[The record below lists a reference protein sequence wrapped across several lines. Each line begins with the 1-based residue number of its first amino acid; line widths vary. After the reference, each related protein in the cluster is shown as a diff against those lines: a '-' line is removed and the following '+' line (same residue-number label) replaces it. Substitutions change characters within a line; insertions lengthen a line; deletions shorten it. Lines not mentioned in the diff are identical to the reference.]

1 MKICILCLKLLSP
14 VRSPYKAATIY
25 VVGYSH
31 RYVVGRALLDE
42 SPDDLPKAESEKGSF
57 KRGRSM
63 IDLDKQSSAE
73 IDAIQKAVMQRE
85 GLILDILSVLRRIPR
100 RVLMVLKLNDLTRL
114 VAFLWCFCFV
124 VWCAVFVIGADG
136 CVVCL

>member
-1 MKICILCLKLLSP
+1 M
-14 VRSPYKAATIY
+14 
-25 VVGYSH
+25 VGCSY
-31 RYVVGRALLDE
+31 RYVLGRALLDE
-42 SPDDLPKAESEKGSF
+42 SPDDLPKAESEKGF

-114 VAFLWCFCFV
+114 VAFLWCFCSSCFLLGKSGGI
-124 VWCAVFVIGADG
+124 WPSSLDCCWLSLWFWRH
-136 CVVCL
+136 

>member
-1 MKICILCLKLLSP
+1 
-14 VRSPYKAATIY
+14 
-25 VVGYSH
+25 
-31 RYVVGRALLDE
+31 
-42 SPDDLPKAESEKGSF
+42 
-57 KRGRSM
+57 M

-114 VAFLWCFCFV
+114 VAFLFCGMVCCFCD
-124 VWCAVFVIGADG
+124 WG
-136 CVVCL
+136 

>member
-1 MKICILCLKLLSP
+1 MKICIQCLKLLSP
-14 VRSPYKAATIY
+14 VRSTYETATIR
-25 VVGYSH
+25 VIGYSYG
-31 RYVVGRALLDE
+31 YVLGRALLDE
-42 SPDDLPKAESEKGSF
+42 SPDDLPKAESETGF

-100 RVLMVLKLNDLTRL
+100 RVLIVLKLNDLTR
-114 VAFLWCFCFV
+114 
-124 VWCAVFVIGADG
+124 
-136 CVVCL
+136 

>member
-1 MKICILCLKLLSP
+1 
-14 VRSPYKAATIY
+14 
-25 VVGYSH
+25 
-31 RYVVGRALLDE
+31 
-42 SPDDLPKAESEKGSF
+42 
-57 KRGRSM
+57 M

-114 VAFLWCFCFV
+114 VAFLWCSCFEV
-124 VWCAVFVIGADG
+124 
-136 CVVCL
+136 

>member
-1 MKICILCLKLLSP
+1 M
-14 VRSPYKAATIY
+14 
-25 VVGYSH
+25 VGYSH
-31 RYVVGRALLDE
+31 CYVLGRALLDE

-114 VAFLWCFCFV
+114 VAFL
-124 VWCAVFVIGADG
+124 
-136 CVVCL
+136 